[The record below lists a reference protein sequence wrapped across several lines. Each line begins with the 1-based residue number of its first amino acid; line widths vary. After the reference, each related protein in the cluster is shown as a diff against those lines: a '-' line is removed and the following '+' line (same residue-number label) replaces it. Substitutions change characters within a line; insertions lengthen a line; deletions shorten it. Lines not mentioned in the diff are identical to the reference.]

1 MHLKLDKLSLQ
12 LHVRIELGLLVKVFN
27 SFPHFW
33 ASDLFLCDIFHS
45 SIAVS
50 AASINAFFYSWQVWV
65 WQGGEGEKTEDK
77 PGGGGG
83 CFEEDT

>member
-1 MHLKLDKLSLQ
+1 MTNEFKAWQTFITVACKD
-12 LHVRIELGLLVKVFN
+12 RVKVFN

-50 AASINAFFYSWQVWV
+50 AASINAFFYSWHVWV

-77 PGGGGG
+77 PGGGG